1 MRKAL
6 VLVLMLCFTSA
17 AFGVE
22 LSTAKISAVTGV
34 AETSKIDEN
43 KKQVWAPARVDLVL
57 NQGDEIRTREGKVEI
72 TFEDGSKINLKENT
86 SLTLDKLKDKD
97 QTGDTFVKLWIGK
110 IRSKF
115 TIQKDD
121 STFQVQTKNIIAAVK
136 GTDFSLDADSNGS
149 DLVVFEGIVSMK
161 DPVGKK
167 EIFVKAGEKASFA
180 GAFEGKPEEMSE
192 EEKKKQDEEWQD
204 KPKEEK
210 KAEEKKEEEKV
221 PENKASAAP
230 VEPPKEE
237 VKAPE
242 KAGGAGEGFGGS
254 FGAVSI
260 DGKTYYMMSVLFE
273 LTLEKFGAG
282 FDVRLLWNDD
292 GIKEDDW
299 QDWQKS
305 VQNMFKY
312 IRYGLKG
319 DPLYIKLG
327 VLSDSM
333 LGHGFLVR
341 RYSNIG
347 IDLYKRTFGLELDIK
362 QGAIGL
368 EGLTNDVMKRRLYAG
383 RLYMDV
389 IPNFLQA
396 GVSGVY
402 DINPAED
409 KYQLVG
415 TNRVALSES
424 GPLVEYG
431 ADVGISLVKTPVL
444 SALIYADYGVF
455 RDGGEGFAAPGVMGK
470 IAIFDYQ
477 FEYRSLQSNFVAGL
491 IDYIYEDNR
500 PVLLPAAGGPRL
512 NGVFGQLGAN
522 PVPWLRLVAAYEQ
535 YEGSLPYV
543 RGEACYKGNFIPKIS
558 EVAVGYEQKDI
569 DVVTLKSSNTVA
581 YGRVGME
588 MAPGVV
594 FLFTMRQTYDP
605 LLDVFKR
612 STMMAMQMKF

>member
-1 MRKAL
+1 MRKVL
-6 VLVLMLCFTSA
+6 VLVLMFCLTTA
-17 AFGVE
+17 AFAVE

-43 KKQVWAPARVDLVL
+43 KKQVWSPVKVDLVL
-57 NQGDEIRTREGKVEI
+57 NQGDEIRTREGKVEL

-86 SLTLDKLKDKD
+86 SLSLNKLKDKD
-97 QTGDTFVKLWIGK
+97 QTGDTIVKLWIGK

-136 GTDFSLDADSNGS
+136 GTDFSLDADTNGS
-149 DLVVFEGIVSMK
+149 DLVVFDGIVSMK
-161 DPVGKK
+161 DPIGKK

-180 GAFEGKPEEMSE
+180 GAFEGKPEEMSK
-192 EEKKKQDEEWQD
+192 EEKEKQDEEWKD
-204 KPKEEK
+204 KPKEEKKEEK
-210 KAEEKKEEEKV
+210 KAEEKKDEEK
-221 PENKASAAP
+221 KAEAP
-230 VEPPKEE
+230 VVPPKEAA
-237 VKAPE
+237 KAPE
-242 KAGGAGEGFGGS
+242 NAGDAGFGGS

-260 DGKTYYMMSVLFE
+260 DGKTYYMMSFLYE
-273 LTLEKFGAG
+273 LTLGKFGAG
-282 FDVRLLWNDD
+282 FDIRLLWNDD
-292 GIKEDDW
+292 GVKEDDW
-299 QDWQKS
+299 KDWQKS
-305 VQNMFKY
+305 AQNMFKY

-319 DPLYIKLG
+319 EPLYVKLG
-327 VLSDSM
+327 VLNDST

-347 IDLYKRTFGLELDIK
+347 IDLNKRTFGLELDIK

-368 EGLTNDVMKRRLYAG
+368 EGLTNDIMKRRLYAG
-383 RLYMDV
+383 RLYYDI

-415 TNRVALSES
+415 TDKVALPEA

-431 ADVGISLVKTPVL
+431 ADVGISLIKTPIL
-444 SALIYADYGVF
+444 SALIYADYGIF
-455 RDGGEGFAAPGVMGK
+455 RDGGEGFAAPGIMGK

-477 FEYRSLQSNFVAGL
+477 LEYRSLQSNFVAGL
-491 IDYIYEDNR
+491 FDYVYEDSR
-500 PVLLPAAGGPRL
+500 PAVLPSAGGDRL
-512 NGVFGQLGAN
+512 RGVFGQLGAN
-522 PVPWLRLVAAYEQ
+522 PVPWLKIVAAYEQ
-535 YEGSLPYV
+535 YEGSLPYI
-543 RGEACYKGNFIPKIS
+543 RAEASYRGNFIPKIS

-569 DVVTLKSSNTVA
+569 DMVTIKSPNTVA

-588 MAPGVV
+588 MAPGVI
-594 FLFTMRQTYDP
+594 FLFTVRQTYDP
-605 LLDVFKR
+605 LLDLFKR